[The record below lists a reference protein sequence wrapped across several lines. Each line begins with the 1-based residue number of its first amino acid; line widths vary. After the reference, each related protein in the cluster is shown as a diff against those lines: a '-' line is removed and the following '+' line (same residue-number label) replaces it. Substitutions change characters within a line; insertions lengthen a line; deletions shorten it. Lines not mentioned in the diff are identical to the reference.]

1 MSSIAIVAGSVLLFF
16 LGYRFYATRIAVLFG
31 VQPSRKTPAY
41 SKFDGVDYVPAKHWT
56 VLFGHHFATIAGAAP
71 VIGPVLAVSI
81 WGWGPTLLWVIL
93 GTIFIGGVHDFTTLM
108 ISVRH
113 EGRSVGDIAEETI
126 SRNAKIVFLSFV
138 WVTLILVIAVFVY
151 VCAKT
156 LVARPEIVIPS
167 LGLVPVAV
175 IVGVLLYNVK
185 LNQVLVTVLGLAA
198 LAGLI
203 ALGRIFPIALPGNA
217 IFKWSVVLL
226 IYSFIASIT
235 PVQVL
240 LQPRDYL
247 SAFLL
252 FFGLLCGYAGMVLTR
267 PVLKYPVFCGWNVAG
282 GGLLWPVL
290 FVTVAC
296 GAISGFH
303 SLVSSGTTSKQIASE
318 GHAKRIGYG
327 GMVAEGLLAALAIFV
342 IASTFGTRNEL
353 FSVVKSGPGPVGAFG
368 QAYGNVAKVVLGPFA
383 GLFALMIL
391 NAFILT
397 TLDSATRIG
406 RYITQELFRVRNKF
420 ISTLAVIVLAGW
432 LALSG
437 EWDQIWPIFGSANQL
452 IAALALIVASSW
464 LLARKKKAWYTI
476 APMIF
481 MLITSMGA
489 LGFKIVEYARDRN
502 FILLSI
508 SAVLAILAV
517 FILVEAFITIIKKGS
532 SARK

>member
-1 MSSIAIVAGSVLLFF
+1 MSSIAIVAGSILLFF
-16 LGYRFYATRIAVLFG
+16 LGYRFYAAKIAVLFG
-31 VQPSRKTPAY
+31 IQPSRETPAH

-71 VIGPVLAVSI
+71 IIGPVLAVSI
-81 WGWGPTLLWVIL
+81 WGWGPTLVWVIL
-93 GTIFIGGVHDFTTLM
+93 GTIFIGGVHDFTALM

-113 EGRSVGDIAEETI
+113 GGRSIGDIAEETI
-126 SRNAKIVFLSFV
+126 SGNAKIVFLSFI
-138 WVTLILVIAVFVY
+138 WVTLILIIAVFVC

-175 IVGVLLYNVK
+175 IAGVLLYNVK

-203 ALGRIFPIALPGNA
+203 VLGRIFPIVLPGNA

-226 IYSFIASIT
+226 IYSFIASVT

-252 FFGLLCGYAGMVLTR
+252 FFGLLCGYAGMFLSR
-267 PVLKYPVFCGWNVAG
+267 PAMKYPVFCGWNAAG

-318 GHAKRIGYG
+318 AHAKRIGYG

-342 IASTFGTRNEL
+342 IASTFGTKDEL
-353 FSVVKSGPGPVGAFG
+353 VSVVQGGAGPVGAFG
-368 QAYGNVAKVVLGPFA
+368 QAYGNVTRVVLGPFA
-383 GLFALMIL
+383 GLFAIMIL

-406 RYITQELFRVRNKF
+406 RYVTQELFRVKNKF
-420 ISTLAVIVLAGW
+420 ISTLAVVSLAGW
-432 LALSG
+432 LGLSG
-437 EWDQIWPIFGSANQL
+437 EWNQIWPVFGSANQL

-464 LLARKKKAWYTI
+464 FLTRKKKAWYTI

-489 LGFKIVEYARDRN
+489 LVFKIVEYARDRN

-517 FILVEAFITIIKKGS
+517 FILVEAVIAITKKWS